1 VVIHYMARVMVK
13 NLTKRFGKV
22 TAVNRLNLEVEDK
35 KFVCFLGPS
44 GCGKTTTLRM
54 IAGLE
59 VPDEGEIY
67 IGDELVNDLT
77 PAERDTAMVFQF
89 YALYPTLSVYDNLAF
104 PLRTQRIPK
113 GDVDRRVREVAD
125 ILGVTKMLNLKPEQ
139 LTPGESQM
147 VALGRAIIRRPRVYL
162 LDEPLTNLDAK
173 LRARMRAELKRL
185 QKELG
190 QTAIYVTH
198 DQLEAMTMADKIAVM
213 NQGALQEYDTPDNIY
228 NHPKNLF
235 VAGFIGSPS
244 MNFIEGTLKEMDNRL
259 YLDTGEF
266 QLDVTEFRAPV
277 LEEAKGKE
285 VILGIRP
292 EHISVGSKPSATYA
306 FQGEVYVVEP
316 LGDQAILDFKI
327 GGSIVRAMVP
337 PHFKADVGDRLWLS
351 FSKENFQI
359 VDKKTEEVIL

>member
-1 VVIHYMARVMVK
+1 MARVLVK
-13 NLTKRFGKV
+13 NLTKRFGKI
-22 TAVNRLNLEVEDK
+22 TAVDRLNLEVEDK

-89 YALYPTLSVYDNLAF
+89 YALYPTLTVYDNLAF
-104 PLRTQRIPK
+104 PLRTQKTPR
-113 GDVDRRVREVAD
+113 DEVDRRVREVAD
-125 ILGVTKMLNLKPEQ
+125 ILGVTKILNLKPEQ
-139 LTPGESQM
+139 LTPGESQR
-147 VALGRAIIRRPRVYL
+147 VAIGRAIIRRPRVYL

-213 NQGALQEYDTPDNIY
+213 NQGVLQKYDTPENVY
-228 NHPKNLF
+228 NHPNNLF

-244 MNFIEGTLKEMDNRL
+244 MNFIDGTLKETDNKL
-259 YLDTGEF
+259 YLDGGEF
-266 QLDVTEFRAPV
+266 QLDVSEFREPV
-277 LEEAKGKE
+277 LKEVKGKE

-292 EHISVGSKPSATYA
+292 EHISVGSKPLGDHA

-316 LGDQAILDFKI
+316 LGDQAILDFRI
-327 GGSIVRAMVP
+327 GDSIVRAMVP
-337 PHFKADVGDRLWLS
+337 PYFKADVGNRLWLS
-351 FSKENFQI
+351 FSKDNFHI
-359 VDKKTEEVIL
+359 IDKKTEEVIL

>member
-1 VVIHYMARVMVK
+1 MARVLVR

-22 TAVNRLNLEVEDK
+22 VAVNQLNLEVEDK

-89 YALYPTLSVYDNLAF
+89 YALYPTLTVYDNLAF
-104 PLRTQRIPK
+104 PLRTQKTPK
-113 GDVDRRVREVAD
+113 DEVDKRVREVAD
-125 ILGVTKMLNLKPEQ
+125 ILGVGKILHLKPEQ
-139 LTPGESQM
+139 LTPGESQR
-147 VALGRAIIRRPRVYL
+147 VAIGRAIIRRPRVYL

-213 NQGALQEYDTPDNIY
+213 NQGALQKYDTPENIY
-228 NHPKNLF
+228 NHPNNLF

-244 MNFIEGTLKEMDNRL
+244 MNFLKCTLREMDDKL
-259 YLDTGEF
+259 SLDSGEF
-266 QLDVTEFRAPV
+266 QLDVTEFREIV
-277 LEEAKGKE
+277 LKEVESKE

-292 EHISVGSKPSATYA
+292 EHISVGPSPSGTYA

-316 LGDQAILDFKI
+316 LGDQTILDFKI
-327 GGSIVRAMVP
+327 GDNIVKAIVS
-337 PHFKADVGDRLWLS
+337 PHFKADVGDKLWLS
-351 FSKENFQI
+351 FSKDRFHI
-359 VDKKTEEVIL
+359 IDKRTEKVVI

>member
-1 VVIHYMARVMVK
+1 MARVLVR

-22 TAVNRLNLEVEDK
+22 VAVNQLNLEVEDK

-89 YALYPTLSVYDNLAF
+89 YALYPTLTVYDNLAF
-104 PLRTQRIPK
+104 PLRTQKTPK
-113 GDVDRRVREVAD
+113 DEVDKRVREVAD
-125 ILGVTKMLNLKPEQ
+125 ILGVSKILHLKPEQ
-139 LTPGESQM
+139 LTPGESQR
-147 VALGRAIIRRPRVYL
+147 VAIGRAIIRRPRVYL

-213 NQGALQEYDTPDNIY
+213 NQGVLQKYDAPQNVY
-228 NHPKNLF
+228 NHPNNLF

-244 MNFIEGTLKEMDNRL
+244 MNFLECTLREMDDKL
-259 YLDTGEF
+259 SLDSGEF
-266 QLDVTEFRAPV
+266 QLDVTEFREIV
-277 LEEAKGKE
+277 IKEVESKE

-292 EHISVGSKPSATYA
+292 EHISIGSKPSGPYT

-316 LGDQAILDFKI
+316 LGDQTILDFKI
-327 GGSIVRAMVP
+327 GDNIVKAIVS
-337 PHFKADVGDRLWLS
+337 PHFKADVGDKLWLS
-351 FSKENFQI
+351 FSK
-359 VDKKTEEVIL
+359 DKFHIIDKRTEKVVL

>member
-1 VVIHYMARVMVK
+1 
-13 NLTKRFGKV
+13 
-22 TAVNRLNLEVEDK
+22 
-35 KFVCFLGPS
+35 
-44 GCGKTTTLRM
+44 M

-89 YALYPTLSVYDNLAF
+89 YALYPTLTVYDNLAF
-104 PLRTQRIPK
+104 PLRTQKTPR
-113 GDVDRRVREVAD
+113 DEVDRRVREVAD
-125 ILGVTKMLNLKPEQ
+125 ILGVTKILNLKPEQ
-139 LTPGESQM
+139 LTPGESQR
-147 VALGRAIIRRPRVYL
+147 VAIGRAIIRRPRVYL

-173 LRARMRAELKRL
+173 LRAKMRAELKRL

-213 NQGALQEYDTPDNIY
+213 NQGVLQKYDTPESVY
-228 NHPKNLF
+228 NHPNNLF

-244 MNFIEGTLKEMDNRL
+244 MNFIEGTLKEMDSKL
-259 YLDTGEF
+259 YLDSGEF
-266 QLDVTEFRAPV
+266 QLDITEFRESV
-277 LEEAKGKE
+277 LKEVKGKE
-285 VILGIRP
+285 VILGVRP
-292 EHISVGSKPSATYA
+292 EYISVGSKPSAAYT

-316 LGDQAILDFKI
+316 LGDQAIIDFKI
-327 GGSIVRAMVP
+327 GGSIVRAIVP
-337 PHFKADVGDRLWLS
+337 PYFKADVGNRLWLS
-351 FSKENFQI
+351 FSRENFHI

>member
-1 VVIHYMARVMVK
+1 MARVMVK
-13 NLTKRFGKV
+13 NLTKKFGKI

-35 KFVCFLGPS
+35 EFVCFLGPS

-89 YALYPTLSVYDNLAF
+89 YALYPTLTVNDNLAF
-104 PLRTQRIPK
+104 PLRTQKTPK
-113 GDVDRRVREVAD
+113 DEVDRRVREVAD
-125 ILGVTKMLNLKPEQ
+125 ILGVTKILNLRPEQ
-139 LTPGESQM
+139 LTPGESQR
-147 VALGRAIIRRPRVYL
+147 VAIGRAIIRRPRVYL

-213 NQGALQEYDTPDNIY
+213 NQGVLQKYDTPERVY
-228 NHPKNLF
+228 NHPNNLF

-244 MNFIEGTLKEMDNRL
+244 MNFIEGTLKEMDNKL
-259 YLDTGEF
+259 YLDSGEF
-266 QLDVTEFRAPV
+266 RLDMTELGEPV
-277 LEEAKGKE
+277 LGEVKGKE

-292 EHISVGSKPSATYA
+292 EHISVGSKPLAAYA

-327 GGSIVRAMVP
+327 GSSIVRAIVP
-337 PHFKADVGDRLWLS
+337 PYFKADVGNRLWLS
-351 FSKENFQI
+351 FSKENFHMI
-359 VDKKTEEVIL
+359 NKKTEEVIL

>member
-1 VVIHYMARVMVK
+1 MARVTVK
-13 NLTKRFGKV
+13 NLTKRFGRI
-22 TAVNRLNLEVEDK
+22 TAVNRLNLDVEDK
-35 KFVCFLGPS
+35 KFVCLLGPS

-77 PAERDTAMVFQF
+77 PAERDIAMVFQF
-89 YALYPTLSVYDNLAF
+89 YALYPTLNVYENLAF
-104 PLRTQRIPK
+104 PLKAQKTPRDEIDK
-113 GDVDRRVREVAD
+113 RVKEVAE
-125 ILGVTKMLNLKPEQ
+125 ILGVSNILHLKPDQ
-139 LTPGESQM
+139 LTPGESQR
-147 VALGRAIIRRPRVYL
+147 VAIGRAIIRRPRVYL

-213 NQGALQEYDTPDNIY
+213 NLGVLQQYDTPDNVY
-228 NHPKNLF
+228 NHPENLF

-244 MNFIEGTLKEMDNRL
+244 MNFIECTLTEKDNHL
-259 YLDTGEF
+259 YLDSGEF
-266 QLDVTEFRAPV
+266 QLDVSDLKDLI
-277 LEEAKGKE
+277 LEGAKGKE
-285 VILGIRP
+285 VVLGVRP
-292 EHISVGSKPSATYA
+292 EHIAVEAKPTGRYS

-316 LGDQAILDFKI
+316 LGDQTILDFQVGKN
-327 GGSIVRAMVP
+327 IVKAIVSP
-337 PHFKADVGDRLWLS
+337 DFKADIGDKLWLVL
-351 FSKENFQI
+351 SKDRFHI
-359 VDKKTEEVIL
+359 IDKKTEKVII

>member
-1 VVIHYMARVMVK
+1 MARVEVK
-13 NLTKRFGKV
+13 GLVKRFGKI
-22 TAVNRLNLEVEDK
+22 TAVDKLNLEVEDK
-35 KFVCFLGPS
+35 RFVCLLGPS

-67 IGDELVNDLT
+67 IGDEMVNDLT
-77 PAERDTAMVFQF
+77 PAERDVAMVFQF
-89 YALYPTLSVYDNLAF
+89 YALYPTLTVYDNLAF
-104 PLRTQRIPK
+104 PLKAQKTSK
-113 GDVDRRVREVAD
+113 SEVDRSVREVAD
-125 ILGVTKMLNLKPEQ
+125 ILGVTKILQFKPDQ
-139 LTPGESQM
+139 LTPGESQR
-147 VALGRAIIRRPRVYL
+147 VAIGRAIIRRPHVYL

-213 NQGALQEYDTPDNIY
+213 NQGLLQEYDTPENIY
-228 NHPKNLF
+228 RHPNNLF
-235 VAGFIGSPS
+235 VAGFIGSPA
-244 MNFIEGTLKEMDNRL
+244 MNFLEGTLKEADGRL
-259 YLDTGEF
+259 SLDSGEF
-266 QLDVTEFRAPV
+266 QLDITEFRD
-277 LEEAKGKE
+277 LILKEAKSGE

-292 EHISVGSKPSATYA
+292 EHLSVSSKPSRKYA

-327 GGSIVRAMVP
+327 GNTVVRAIVP
-337 PHFKADVGDRLWLS
+337 PSFKAEVGNRLWLS
-351 FSKENFQI
+351 FSKDDFHI
-359 VDKKTEEVIL
+359 VDKATEKVIV